1 MKVNEIIQ
9 QSELDEGWKG
19 KAAAL
24 AVAAAGLAGGYH
36 LTKDTDSASTSR
48 EVSGQVGDISK
59 GKHTKEA
66 PIDLHTA
73 EGKLRYL
80 RHEAERAG
88 IKGHELAQFLAQVS
102 HETLD
107 FAHMV
112 EQGSARYFAK
122 MYDPKF
128 NPRKAEILGNTQVGD
143 GVKYKGR
150 GYLQITGR
158 YNYERAGKA
167 LGLPLSEK
175 PHLLEDPKIAAKAA
189 IWFWKQRVQP
199 KVDDFS
205 DTKASTRPINAGLKG
220 LQDRKDRFAT
230 FKQEIKK

>member
-1 MKVNEIIQ
+1 MKVNEILEHGAI
-9 QSELDEGWKG
+9 DEGWKS

-24 AVAAAGLAGGYH
+24 GLAAAGLAGGYH
-36 LTKDTDSASTSR
+36 LTKQDTDGAGR
-48 EVSGQVGDISK
+48 QEVSGTVGK
-59 GKHTKEA
+59 VAKEA

-80 RHEAERAG
+80 RHEAEKAG

-112 EQGSARYFAK
+112 EQGSAKYFAK

-128 NPRKAEILGNTQVGD
+128 NPRKAEILGNTEVGD
-143 GVKYKGR
+143 GIKFKGR

-158 YNYERAGKA
+158 YNYEKAGKA
-167 LGLPLSEK
+167 LGLPLGTK
-175 PHLLEDPKIAAKAA
+175 PELLEDPKVASKAA
-189 IWFWKQRVQP
+189 IWYWKHRVQP

-205 DTKASTRPINAGLKG
+205 DTRATTKPINAGLKG
-220 LQDRKDRFAT
+220 LQDRKDRFAS